1 MAAFRFRLAR
11 ALDWYRQQCEI
22 EESRLAS
29 CLAFLDEAM
38 GRIAR
43 LEAERLAVDR
53 EMALRS
59 SIHGSDV
66 AALGRYR
73 LGAEQT
79 AARLERERAQRQ
91 EAVNQQRARV
101 EAARRKLTLIE
112 KLRERRFA
120 EHRQVEE
127 HELETLAAESFL
139 AKWPGSAAR

>member
-29 CLAFLDEAM
+29 CIALLDEAM

-43 LEAERLAVDR
+43 LEAERYAVDR
-53 EMALRS
+53 EMLLRS
-59 SIHGSDV
+59 SVNGSDV

-79 AARLERERAQRQ
+79 AARLERERAQRR
-91 EAVNQQRARV
+91 EAVNQQQARAK
-101 EAARRKLTLIE
+101 AARRKLTLIE
-112 KLRERRFA
+112 KLRERRLA
-120 EHRQVEE
+120 EHLQAQER
-127 HELETLAAESFL
+127 ELETLAAESFL
-139 AKWPGSAAR
+139 AKWPGSAAG

>member
-29 CLAFLDEAM
+29 CLTLLDEAM

-43 LEAERLAVDR
+43 LEAERQAVNR

-59 SIHGSDV
+59 SVHGSDL

-79 AARLERERAQRQ
+79 AARLERERAQRR
-91 EAVNQQRARV
+91 EAANQQRARV
-101 EAARRKLTLIE
+101 QAARRKLTLIE
-112 KLRERRFA
+112 KLRDRRLA

-127 HELETLAAESFL
+127 RELEALAAESYL
-139 AKWPGSAAR
+139 AKWPGSAAS